1 MTNTPKL
8 AIAIGYIDDD
18 LVTGAIE
25 YMPKGKK
32 WYQKKWF
39 GFSAIAACLA
49 LVLTIPL
56 TLFFNQQ
63 STIQQPTVDSNSI
76 GNRDD
81 CVELTF
87 EEALIHTTFG
97 VYFPQV
103 VADGYYLESEVYVYD
118 EEYLEAAFINDEN
131 GDLLLLRIA
140 PRRRFDHVKTDTVF
154 YRSEDPSNKAS
165 FIYVDCGEYI
175 ALYSSKKCDLQV
187 LTGFEAMINSAEY
200 FMD

>member
-18 LVTGAIE
+18 LVTGAAE
-25 YMPKGKK
+25 YMPKKK
-32 WYQKKWF
+32 MWYQKKWF
-39 GFSAIAACLA
+39 RLSAIAACLA
-49 LVLTIPL
+49 LILIIPL
-56 TLFFNQQ
+56 TKFVNQQ
-63 STIQQPTVDSNSI
+63 PTIQQPTIDSVGI
-76 GNRDD
+76 GNSDD

-87 EEALIHTTFG
+87 EEALTNIPFG
-97 VYFPQV
+97 EYFPQV
-103 VADGYYLESEVYVYD
+103 VADGYYLESEVYVYGK
-118 EEYLEAAFINDEN
+118 EYLEAAFINDEN

-140 PRRRFDHVKTDTVF
+140 PRSRFDNVETDTVF
-154 YRSEDPSNKAS
+154 YRSEDQKNKAS

-187 LTGFEAMINSAEY
+187 LPGFEAMINSAKY